1 MLIVSCA
8 LKMCAWLC
16 VYIHIYVH
24 TVQEHCVHMQCVHVH
39 TYIHTYTTTSLA
51 GLAIAAN
58 ASLSS
63 STAAQVYCR
72 QRTRRGAPAVL
83 PPATLPRGGQL
94 QGGLY
99 QYLMLYIRMS
109 ALSHPYSLAQCH
121 CMLVHRYKTS
131 ALHSGVSV
139 HTGIRTYLCVL
150 MMLPATVQ
158 QSCIYVCMYVQ
169 HILCVCT
176 YNKYKIIEL

>member
-1 MLIVSCA
+1 MYT
-8 LKMCAWLC
+8 
-16 VYIHIYVH
+16 YIYTYVH

-99 QYLMLYIRMS
+99 QYLILYIRTHVS
-109 ALSHPYSLAQCH
+109 TLTALQFGPVSLY
-121 CMLVHRYKTS
+121 VGTYIRRYKTS

-139 HTGIRTYLCVL
+139 HTGIRTYN
-150 MMLPATVQ
+150 TQ
-158 QSCIYVCMYVQ
+158 QSQKGVQ
-169 HILCVCT
+169 T
-176 YNKYKIIEL
+176 YMQQIRM

>member
-1 MLIVSCA
+1 MYKPCVYTMLIVSCA

-109 ALSHPYSLAQCH
+109 ALSQHYSLVQCH
-121 CMLVHRYKTS
+121 CMLVHTYVDIKH
-131 ALHSGVSV
+131 LHYTLGCLYTQACV
-139 HTGIRTYLCVL
+139 HTRV
-150 MMLPATVQ
+150 
-158 QSCIYVCMYVQ
+158 S
-169 HILCVCT
+169 
-176 YNKYKIIEL
+176 

>member
-1 MLIVSCA
+1 MCVCA
-8 LKMCAWLC
+8 DWIFCTAPKCCPHAVC
-16 VYIHIYVH
+16 
-24 TVQEHCVHMQCVHVH
+24 TC

-99 QYLMLYIRMS
+99 QYLILYACQHSPTPTVWPSVTVCWYIDIK
-109 ALSHPYSLAQCH
+109 H
-121 CMLVHRYKTS
+121 
-131 ALHSGVSV
+131 LHYTLGCLYTQAYV
-139 HTGIRTYLCVL
+139 HTRVSWWCYLQLFNCHAS
-150 MMLPATVQ
+150 M
-158 QSCIYVCMYVQ
+158 YVCTA
-169 HILCVCT
+169 HSVCT
-176 YNKYKIIEL
+176 YVQ

>member
-1 MLIVSCA
+1 MYKPCVYTMLIVSCA

-58 ASLSS
+58 ASPSS

-99 QYLMLYIRMS
+99 QYLILYACQHSPTPTVWPSVTVCWYIDIK
-109 ALSHPYSLAQCH
+109 H
-121 CMLVHRYKTS
+121 
-131 ALHSGVSV
+131 LHYTLGCLYTQACV
-139 HTGIRTYLCVL
+139 HTRV
-150 MMLPATVQ
+150 
-158 QSCIYVCMYVQ
+158 S
-169 HILCVCT
+169 
-176 YNKYKIIEL
+176 

>member
-1 MLIVSCA
+1 MLGCVYTYVRTYKNIVSTCSA
-8 LKMCAWLC
+8 YM
-16 VYIHIYVH
+16 YIQRYVA
-24 TVQEHCVHMQCVHVH
+24 
-39 TYIHTYTTTSLA
+39 TSLA

-83 PPATLPRGGQL
+83 PPATLPRGAQL

-139 HTGIRTYLCVL
+139 HTGMRTYSCVL

-169 HILCVCT
+169 HILCVRT